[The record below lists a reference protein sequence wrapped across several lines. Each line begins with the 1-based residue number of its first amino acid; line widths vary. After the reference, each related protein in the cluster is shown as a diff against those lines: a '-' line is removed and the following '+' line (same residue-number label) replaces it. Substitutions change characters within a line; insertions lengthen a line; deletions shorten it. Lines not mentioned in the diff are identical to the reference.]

1 MTVTLT
7 PEQEQFVAEQIK
19 SGHYHSADDVIA
31 QCLGMLRA
39 QEEFIRSNAV
49 SLREQ
54 IAVGR
59 EQIRKGE
66 TVDGPT
72 AIQNLRN
79 KLRERE
85 RRGK

>member
-7 PEQEQFVAEQIK
+7 PDQEQFIAEQIK

-39 QEEFIRSNAV
+39 QEEFIRTNAAE
-49 SLREQ
+49 LREQ
-54 IAVGR
+54 VAVGLK
-59 EQIRKGE
+59 QIQHGE

-72 AIQNLRN
+72 ALRELRN
-79 KLRERE
+79 RLGK
-85 RRGK
+85 RGGK